1 MPYGL
6 CGSLVS
12 ILPACKCRISSSVRT
27 SAPHTLATCC
37 RQPASTHVPARLTS
51 DSTWTPAL
59 PLQHCGLGHRTH
71 THCPPVVRDELLP
84 SSKSWVSASWP
95 PQDLHPCSQPS
106 LPAPLQIISVVNKHT
121 SRTFHLTSPPSCPTP
136 QLSCSLLPSILEK
149 VYSCLCVHLPYLQ
162 LGTQPCSIRTP
173 ALANP
178 APPVL
183 LLSVISADSKNAAS
197 RGYFRSWGLEGTK
210 LIKAPIPHMLRC
222 VESPGPSLDS

>member
-37 RQPASTHVPARLTS
+37 HLPASTHVSACLIS
-51 DSTWTPAL
+51 DSTWTPL
-59 PLQHCGLGHRTH
+59 SVSVSSTENGEKSHCFCFQGH

-84 SSKSWVSASWP
+84 SSKSWVSVSWP

-106 LPAPLQIISVVNKHT
+106 LPAPLQIISEVNKYT

-149 VYSCLCVHLPYLQ
+149 VYSCLCVHLPYL
-162 LGTQPCSIRTP
+162 
-173 ALANP
+173 
-178 APPVL
+178 
-183 LLSVISADSKNAAS
+183 
-197 RGYFRSWGLEGTK
+197 
-210 LIKAPIPHMLRC
+210 
-222 VESPGPSLDS
+222 